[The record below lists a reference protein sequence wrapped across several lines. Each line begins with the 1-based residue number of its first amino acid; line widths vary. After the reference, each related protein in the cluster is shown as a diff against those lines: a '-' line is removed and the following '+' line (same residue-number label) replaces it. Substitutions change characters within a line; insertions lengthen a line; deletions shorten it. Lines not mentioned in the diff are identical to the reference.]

1 MRVEALL
8 PDAAIAAPSPP
19 ALPDAFARALDG
31 VSGALGD
38 ATRAE
43 DAFAAGRGSLQ
54 DAAYERA
61 RADIAISVAT
71 AVAGRTAQVVQSLL
85 SMQV

>member
-8 PDAAIAAPSPP
+8 PDAAVATPVPP
-19 ALPDAFARALDG
+19 ALPEAFARALDG
-31 VSGALGD
+31 VSDALTGAN
-38 ATRAE
+38 RAE

-61 RADIAISVAT
+61 RADVAISVAI

>member
-1 MRVEALL
+1 VRVEALL
-8 PDAAIAAPSPP
+8 RDAAIATAPPP
-19 ALPDAFARALDG
+19 ALPGAFAQALDG
-31 VSGALGD
+31 VNDALTGAS
-38 ATRAE
+38 RAE

>member
-1 MRVEALL
+1 MRIEALV
-8 PDAAIAAPSPP
+8 PDAAIAAPAPP
-19 ALPDAFARALDG
+19 ALPEAFARALDG
-31 VSGALGD
+31 VSDALTG

-71 AVAGRTAQVVQSLL
+71 AVAGRTAQVAQSLL

>member
-31 VSGALGD
+31 VSDTLAE

-43 DAFAAGRGSLQ
+43 DAFATGRGSLQ
-54 DAAYERA
+54 DAAYGRA

-71 AVAGRTAQVVQSLL
+71 AVAGRTTQVVQSLL

>member
-1 MRVEALL
+1 MKVEALL
-8 PDAAIAAPSPP
+8 PDAAIAAPAPP

-31 VSGALGD
+31 VSETLAD

-71 AVAGRTAQVVQSLL
+71 AVVGRTTQVVQSLL

>member
-1 MRVEALL
+1 MRVEPLI
-8 PDAAIAAPSPP
+8 PDAAVAAPSPP

-31 VSGALGD
+31 VSDALTG

-71 AVAGRTAQVVQSLL
+71 AVAGRTTQVVQSLL

>member
-8 PDAAIAAPSPP
+8 PDAAVVPSAPP

-31 VSGALGD
+31 IGASLND

-43 DAFAAGRGSLQ
+43 DAFAGGRGSLQ

-71 AVAGRTAQVVQSLL
+71 AAAGRTTQMVQSLL
-85 SMQV
+85 SMQI

>member
-1 MRVEALL
+1 VRIEALV
-8 PDAAIAAPSPP
+8 PDAAIAAPAPP
-19 ALPDAFARALDG
+19 ALPEAFARALDG
-31 VSGALGD
+31 VSDALTG

-71 AVAGRTAQVVQSLL
+71 AVAGRTAQVAQSLL